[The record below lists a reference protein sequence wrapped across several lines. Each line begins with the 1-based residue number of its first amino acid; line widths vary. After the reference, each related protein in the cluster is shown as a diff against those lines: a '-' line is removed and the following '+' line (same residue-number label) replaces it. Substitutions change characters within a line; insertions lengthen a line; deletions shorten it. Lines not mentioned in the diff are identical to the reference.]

1 MRILIASDLHGSLP
15 ATEKVLKAYKELNAD
30 HLILLGDLLNHG
42 PRNPI
47 PDGYAPAKVAEKLNE
62 MADHILAVRG
72 NCDSDVD
79 QMLLNF
85 PMMSDFSWLILESG
99 VRLFLTHGHLYH
111 KDVLPPLANGDVF
124 VHGHTHIPVA
134 DPEREIWIFNPGS
147 TTFPKANFVT
157 SFGLYENNTLKVMDF
172 DYQVIKEL
180 KLK

>member
-15 ATEKVLKAYKELNAD
+15 ATEQVLRAYKEMDAR

-47 PDGYAPAKVAEKLNE
+47 PEGYAPAAVADKLNAMSE
-62 MADHILAVRG
+62 HILAVRG

-85 PMMSDFSWLILESG
+85 PMMSDFSWLMLESG

-111 KDVLPPLANGDVF
+111 QEQMSPLAPGDVL

-134 DPEREIWIFNPGS
+134 EYFNNVSIFNPGS
-147 TTFPKANFVT
+147 TTFPKGGYVP
-157 SFGLYENNTLKVMDF
+157 SFGLYENNFLKVMDF
-172 DYQVIKEL
+172 NYHPLKEL
-180 KLK
+180 RLK